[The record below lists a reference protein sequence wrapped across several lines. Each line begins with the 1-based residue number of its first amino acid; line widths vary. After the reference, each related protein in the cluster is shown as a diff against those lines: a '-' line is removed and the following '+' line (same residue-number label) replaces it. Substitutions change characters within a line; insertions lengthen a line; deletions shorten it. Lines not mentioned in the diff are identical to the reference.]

1 MYKIFSLIV
10 LIIMASGCTDSK
22 EVLMVKNGK
31 LSSCPD
37 ATIEQLIDNFMGSPI
52 WESGEGTDGKTFVNI
67 EGDITYAERPVSATI
82 QFIINK
88 KKGTFE
94 FNALEYNSV
103 PQMNINALGLINKM
117 CQEIRRKSSKDI

>member
-10 LIIMASGCTDSK
+10 LIIIVSGCTDSK
-22 EVLMVKNGK
+22 EVQMVKNGK

-37 ATIEQLIDNFMGSPI
+37 ATVEQLIDNFMGSPI
-52 WESGEGTDGKTFVNI
+52 WESDESSDGKTFVNI
-67 EGDITYAERPVSATI
+67 DGDITYAERPVNATI

-94 FNALEYNSV
+94 FNSLEFNDV
-103 PQMNINALGLINKM
+103 PQMNKMATGLINRM
-117 CQEIRRKSSKDI
+117 CQEIRRKS